1 MSRHIVRTI
10 KPAIAATITV
20 SFFGTMAAT
29 VQLAVAPAA
38 AAAVAQGQAP
48 GPDDINWG

>member
-10 KPAIAATITV
+10 KPAIAAAITV
-20 SFFGTMAAT
+20 SFFGTAAAT

-38 AAAVAQGQAP
+38 VTAVAQGQVS